1 MKKKNL
7 FLSVGL
13 AFCTGLLMAQSV
25 PTHPN
30 YIDYGTDNNQRFT
43 EEFVKMLDQ
52 WEPGDKYLSKS
63 DANYNDYWDDSFFI
77 SRVPMKSRFTN
88 TATQANP
95 DLVPGAEAVNEKK
108 LCWFSPIGE
117 MSKQW
122 SGMSR
127 YAFESDNFGMWQ
139 YLDVHS
145 NVSSQLFRSPGVF
158 NDVAHKNGVVTG
170 AYYFIDWASAVSPTS
185 AAGKPLAALCAKNG
199 STFKYAKKL
208 AQLMKYYGINGLAF
222 NPEGTWSGGLQ
233 NDFPAFL
240 AQLHKEGEA
249 IDWPIHVAWY
259 AFVTNTGGL
268 SDDGCALT
276 TNSQNWFHNTSIGA
290 PVTDVYFLNYNW
302 TASDLSTSVATA
314 KGLGRNPFDVY
325 AGFDQQG
332 RGYGQYGAA
341 GNNGGWNALASNPVS
356 IVVWGAHD
364 RSQLYANSSARG
376 TAEKTIQETYQD
388 FQEMLFTGGTK
399 NVLSAKNL
407 PLKDYCTV
415 TASDEDLA
423 DWHGYSRFI
432 NAKSTLQELPFV
444 TRFNLG
450 NGLSF
455 KKEGKVT
462 FDQKWYNLGMQDYLP
477 TWRWWIDLGNRTV
490 PSDPIQCDFD
500 FDEAWYGGSSL
511 KLSGKTAKS
520 EVNLFK
526 TKFRIESTS
535 DKFSL
540 TYKVKNATAPNLK
553 FKVSLEGS
561 ESTYKYYTIPTTGF
575 TTDSWT
581 TVEFTAANLGLKAND
596 VIATMGVVVEN
607 TSENYALYL
616 GEMSLIPASYNK
628 TPRAPRI
635 LHVTP
640 EKRVYN
646 AVDFK
651 MVWSMLDDGVKDLKA
666 DGTPYYNEDVDAW
679 YYEIYIRT
687 SEDEEPILLTATTS
701 WAGYVIDAPLSTEN
715 ATYYQVGVRAVGL
728 DGSESEITW
737 SGNQTSELQ
746 KITTLLVSKPVIKP
760 NEEFDIYFEDPNYHP
775 SKIRVLSALTGTE
788 IKTADNTSR
797 LTLSL
802 PEIGCYDVEVTAD
815 GATTMTRGCILISPE
830 ETGRMPI
837 INSYTASPS
846 TAEVGQ
852 EITLTPSYTPGTKYG
867 SNKQA
872 TASQA
877 IYITDPNVFYVPYQ
891 VLTSNTDNTFCFW
904 FKSDEFEHGSLGT
917 SIAVKRNE
925 NYTKDFGSSMGWV
938 VDEWQEM
945 WCCLRPQNYGTNPN
959 GVGTYANDGDEISI
973 NFDGVAAG
981 GSAGN
986 GQMYEHNANV
996 DGLSYGYKVS
1006 PNVWNHIAIV
1016 KQSGGRNASYGG
1028 NANGCVLV
1036 YLNGREVINC
1046 SARGGGPR
1054 AWNANFYIGIAV
1066 QNTSTFKGWIDE
1078 VQLWDKALSASEV
1091 VEAMNGYDFDIP
1103 SELKGYFKFEEIEVD
1118 ADGNPGF
1125 WNEGNSNSVQYAYVG
1140 SFTENAVT
1148 GRKEE
1153 KPGNP
1158 TVGPG
1163 VPMMVGTS
1171 EIALES
1177 VEWILEGAKHTTN
1190 DSGVAT
1196 ATYSVKGEY
1205 PVTLAVTN
1213 SWGTTT
1219 KTFDNLIQ
1227 ITGTTDLDNNVVEN
1241 FYVYPNPFVKDVNLR
1256 FANSGLYNIAVY
1268 DVQGRMITEQQ
1279 YEARNG
1285 AICTLSV
1292 NNGKGMYYVVVSQNG
1307 KTVQSF
1313 KVIAQ

>member
-1 MKKKNL
+1 MKKKL
-7 FLSVGL
+7 LLVAGL
-13 AFCTGLLMAQSV
+13 TTFGVGLLMAQSV

-43 EEFVKMLDQ
+43 EAFVEMLDQ

-63 DANYNDYWDDSFFI
+63 DPGYNDYWDESFFI
-77 SRVPMKSRFTN
+77 SRVPVKERFTN

-95 DLVPGAEAVNEKK
+95 DLLAVDPENPTAATSANEKK

-127 YAFESDNFGMWQ
+127 YTFESDNFGMWQ

-185 AAGKPLAALCAKNG
+185 DAGKPLAALCAKEG

-222 NPEGTWSGGLQ
+222 NPEGSWSGGLET
-233 NDFPAFL
+233 DFPAFL

-259 AFVTNTGGL
+259 AFVTNSGGL
-268 SDDGCALT
+268 SDNSCSLT
-276 TNSQNWFHNTSIGA
+276 SNSQNWFHNTSIGA

-302 TASDLSTSVATA
+302 SESSLSNSVNTA
-314 KGLGRNPFDVY
+314 KSLGRNPFDVY

-332 RGYGQYGAA
+332 RGYGQSGTSGSNA
-341 GNNGGWNALASNPVS
+341 GWNVLAKYPVS

-376 TAEKTIQETYQD
+376 TAEKTIQDTYQD

-399 NVLSAKNL
+399 NVLSARNL
-407 PLKDYCTV
+407 GLKDYCTV

-432 NAKSTLQELPFV
+432 NAKSTLQELPFI

-450 NGLSF
+450 NGLNF

-462 FDQKWYNLGMQDYLP
+462 FEQKWYNLGMQDYLP
-477 TWRWWIDLGNRTV
+477 TWRWWVDTGDRNV
-490 PSDPIQCDFD
+490 PADAIACDFD

-511 KLSGKTAKS
+511 KLSGKTVKS

-526 TKFRIESTS
+526 TKFKIESTS

-561 ESTYKYYTIPTTGF
+561 ESVYKYYTIPTSGF
-575 TTDSWT
+575 TANSWIT
-581 TVEFTAANLGLKAND
+581 AEFTAADLGLKAND

-607 TSENYALYL
+607 TTENYALYL

-651 MVWSMLDDGVKDLKA
+651 MVWSMLDDGVQDLKT

-728 DGSESEITW
+728 DGSESDITW

-746 KITTLLVSKPVIKP
+746 TITTLLVSKPVIKP
-760 NEEFDIYFEDPNYHP
+760 EEEFEIYFADPNYHP
-775 SKIRVLSALTGTE
+775 SKIRVLSALTGEE
-788 IKTADNTSR
+788 IKTASDVSE

-802 PEIGCYDVEVTAD
+802 PETGCYDVEVTAD
-815 GATTMTRGCILISPE
+815 GVVTMTRGCILVSPE
-830 ETGRMPI
+830 ETGRMPVI
-837 INSYTASPS
+837 ESYKANPT
-846 TAEVGQ
+846 TAEAGEEVV
-852 EITLTPSYTPGTKYG
+852 LTPVYTSGTMYG
-867 SNKQA
+867 RNQA

-877 IYITDPNVFYVPYQ
+877 IYINDPNVFYVPYQ
-891 VLTSNTDNTFCFW
+891 VLTGNQDNTFCFW

-917 SIAVKRNE
+917 SIAIKRNE
-925 NYTKDFGSSMGWV
+925 NYSKDHQGASWTYDV
-938 VDEWQEM
+938 WQEM
-945 WCCLRPQNYGTNPN
+945 WCVVRPKDY
-959 GVGTYANDGDEISI
+959 DGLTEDNLLSI
-973 NFDGVAAG
+973 NFDAPAG
-981 GSAGN
+981 GTPN
-986 GQMYEHNANV
+986 YEHNYES
-996 DGLSYGYKVS
+996 DGYSNGYSVS
-1006 PNVWNHIAIV
+1006 PSVWNHLAIV
-1016 KQSGGRNASYGG
+1016 KEGGYN
-1028 NANGCVLV
+1028 LKV

-1046 SARGGGPR
+1046 RARGQGPTQ
-1054 AWNANFYIGIAV
+1054 WNANFYIGLSMT
-1066 QNTSTFKGWIDE
+1066 NTSTYKGWIDE
-1078 VQLWDKALSASEV
+1078 VQLWDKALTADEV
-1091 VEAMNGYDFDIP
+1091 AEAMSGYAFP
-1103 SELKGYFKFEEIEVD
+1103 PTGLQGYFKFEEIVAD
-1118 ADGNPGF
+1118 PDGNPGF
-1125 WNEGNSNSVQYAYVG
+1125 RNDGNSNDVQYAYVAYFG
-1140 SFTENAVT
+1140 ENAT
-1148 GRKEE
+1148 SGRKEE
-1153 KPGNP
+1153 KPTNP

-1163 VPMMVGTS
+1163 VPMMEGTQN
-1171 EIALES
+1171 IMLES
-1177 VEWILEGAKHTTN
+1177 IEWILEGAEHTT
-1190 DSGVAT
+1190 DGDGVAT
-1196 ATYSVKGEY
+1196 ATYAKSGEY
-1205 PVTLAVTN
+1205 PVTLSVTN

-1219 KTFDNLIQ
+1219 KTFDNLLQ
-1227 ITGTTDLDNNVVEN
+1227 VTGTTDLDNDNVVEN

-1256 FANSGLYNIAVY
+1256 FANSGLFDIAVY
-1268 DVQGRMITEQQ
+1268 DVQGRVITEQQ
-1279 YEARNG
+1279 YEARSG
-1285 AICTLSV
+1285 AICTLSI

-1307 KTVQSF
+1307 KPVQSF

>member
-1 MKKKNL
+1 MKKKRL
-7 FLSVGL
+7 FLVGAW
-13 AFCTGLLMAQSV
+13 AFSAGLLMAQSV

-43 EEFVKMLDQ
+43 EAFVQMLDQ

-63 DANYNDYWDDSFFI
+63 DPGYADYWDDSFFI
-77 SRVPMKSRFTN
+77 SRVPVKERFTN

-95 DLVPGAEAVNEKK
+95 SLVPGTEAANEKK

-117 MSKQW
+117 MTKQW

-170 AYYFIDWASAVSPTS
+170 AYYFIDWASAVNPQST
-185 AAGKPLAALCAKNG
+185 AGAPLAALCAKDG

-222 NPEGTWSGGLQ
+222 NPEGSWSGGLQ

-249 IDWPIHVAWY
+249 INWPIHVAWY
-259 AFVTNTGGL
+259 AFVTNNGGL
-268 SDDGCALT
+268 SDDGCRLT
-276 TNSQNWFHNTSIGA
+276 TNSQNWFHNKDIGA

-302 TASDLSTSVATA
+302 DASDLQESASLA
-314 KGLGRNPFDVY
+314 KTLGRNPFDVY

-332 RGYGQYGAA
+332 RGYGQSGTS
-341 GNNGGWNALASNPVS
+341 GSNGGWNALASNPIS

-376 TAEKTIQETYQD
+376 TAEKTIQNTYQD

-450 NGLSF
+450 NGLNF

-462 FDQKWYNLGMQDYLP
+462 FEQKWYNLGMQDYLP
-477 TWRWWIDLGNRTV
+477 TWRWWVDLGNKTV

-526 TKFRIESTS
+526 TKFKIESTS

-553 FKVSLEGS
+553 FKVSLVGS
-561 ESTYKYYTIPTTGF
+561 ESVYKYYTIPTSGF
-575 TTDSWT
+575 TADSWI
-581 TVEFTAANLGLKAND
+581 TVNFTAADLGLKAND

-728 DGSESEITW
+728 DGSESAITW

-746 KITTLLVSKPVIKP
+746 KVTTLLVSKPVIKP
-760 NEEFDIYFEDPNYHP
+760 DEEFDIYFADPNYHP

-788 IKTADNTSR
+788 IKVADNASR

-815 GATTMTRGCILISPE
+815 GVTTMTRGCILISPE
-830 ETGRMPI
+830 ETGRMPV
-837 INSYTASPS
+837 INSYTANP
-846 TAEVGQ
+846 TVAKTGETV
-852 EITLTPSYTPGTKYG
+852 TLTPNYVSGTKVG
-867 SNKQA
+867 RNDA

-877 IYITDPNVFYVPYQ
+877 IYINDPNVFYVPYQ
-891 VLTSNTDNTFCFW
+891 VLTNNQNNSFCFW

-917 SIAVKRNE
+917 SIAIKRNE
-925 NYTKDFGSSMGWV
+925 NYSKDHPGASWTYDV
-938 VDEWQEM
+938 WQEM
-945 WCCLRPQNYGTNPN
+945 WCVVRPEGY
-959 GVGTYANDGDEISI
+959 DGLTENNLLSIS
-973 NFDGVAAG
+973 FDAPAG
-981 GSAGN
+981 GTPN
-986 GQMYEHNANV
+986 YEHNKES
-996 DGLSYGYKVS
+996 DGYSNGFSVS
-1006 PNVWNHIAIV
+1006 PGVWNHLAIV
-1016 KQSGGRNASYGG
+1016 KENGRA
-1028 NANGCVLV
+1028 LKV
-1036 YLNGREVINC
+1036 YLNGRQVIDC
-1046 SARGGGPR
+1046 QARGQGPTD
-1054 AWNANFYIGIAV
+1054 WNANFYIGLSMD
-1066 QNTSTFKGWIDE
+1066 NTSTYKGWIDE

-1091 VEAMNGYDFDIP
+1091 VEAMNGYDFSIP
-1103 SELKGYFKFEEIEVD
+1103 GDLKGYFKFEEIEAD
-1118 ADGNPGF
+1118 ADGNLGF
-1125 WNEGNSNSVQYAYVG
+1125 YNEGNSNTVNYAYVAYFG
-1140 SFTENAVT
+1140 ENAST

-1153 KPGNP
+1153 KPTNP

-1163 VPMMVGTS
+1163 VPMLEGSANIV
-1171 EIALES
+1171 LES
-1177 VEWILEGAKHTTN
+1177 IEWILEGAQHTTN
-1190 DSGVAT
+1190 ATTGVAT
-1196 ATYSVKGEY
+1196 ATYAKSGEY

-1219 KTFDNLIQ
+1219 KTFDNLLQ
-1227 ITGTTDLDNNVVEN
+1227 VTGTTDLNNNVVEN

-1256 FANSGLYNIAVY
+1256 FANSGLYHIAVF
-1268 DVQGRMITEQQ
+1268 DVQGRIVTEQQ

-1285 AICTLSV
+1285 DICTLSV

-1307 KTVQSF
+1307 KAVQSF
-1313 KVIAQ
+1313 KIIAQ

>member
-1 MKKKNL
+1 MAGWAL
-7 FLSVGL
+7 GAS
-13 AFCTGLLMAQSV
+13 LLMAQSV

-43 EEFVKMLDQ
+43 EEFVQMLDQ
-52 WEPGDKYLSKS
+52 WQPGDKYLSKS
-63 DANYNDYWDDSFFI
+63 DPEYDDYWDDSFFI
-77 SRVPMKSRFTN
+77 SRVPVKARFTN

-95 DLVPGAEAVNEKK
+95 NLVPGTEAANEKK

-117 MSKQW
+117 MTKQW

-170 AYYFIDWASAVSPTS
+170 AYYFIDWGAAVNPTTD
-185 AAGKPLAALCAKNG
+185 AGKPLAALCAKTG

-222 NPEGTWSGGLQ
+222 NPEGSWSGGLET
-233 NDFPAFL
+233 DFPAFL

-249 IDWPIHVAWY
+249 IGWPIHVAWY
-259 AFVTNTGGL
+259 AFVTNGGGL
-268 SDDGCALT
+268 SDNGCSLT
-276 TNSQNWFHNTSIGA
+276 SSSQNWFHNTSIGA

-302 TASDLSTSVATA
+302 SETSLSNSVQTA
-314 KGLGRNPFDVY
+314 KSLGRNPFDVY

-332 RGYGQYGAA
+332 RGYGQDRNA
-341 GNNGGWNALASNPVS
+341 GWDVLAKYPVS

-376 TAEKTIQETYQD
+376 TNEKTVQDTYLD
-388 FQEMLFTGGTK
+388 FQEMLFTCGEQ
-399 NVLSAKNL
+399 NVLKAPNHA
-407 PLKDYCTV
+407 LKGGAV
-415 TASDEDLA
+415 TASDGDLK
-423 DWHGYSRFI
+423 DWHGYARFI

-450 NGLSF
+450 NGLNF

-526 TKFRIESTS
+526 TKFKIESTS

-553 FKVSLEGS
+553 FKVSLVGS
-561 ESTYKYYTIPTTGF
+561 ESVYKYYTIPTSGF
-575 TTDSWT
+575 TADSWI
-581 TVEFTAANLGLKAND
+581 TVNFTAANLGLKAND

-607 TSENYALYL
+607 TSENYELYL

-651 MVWSMLDDGVKDLKA
+651 MVWSMLDAGVQDLKS

-687 SEDEEPILLTATTS
+687 SEEEEPILLTATTS
-701 WAGYVIDAPLSTEN
+701 WAGYVIDAPLSIEN
-715 ATYYQVGVRAVGL
+715 AVNYQVGVRAVGL
-728 DGSESEITW
+728 DGRESAITW

-746 KITTLLVSKPVIKP
+746 KVTTLLVSKPVIKP
-760 NEEFDIYFEDPNYHP
+760 NEEFEIYFADPNYQP
-775 SKIRVLSALTGTE
+775 SNIRVLNALTGTE
-788 IKTADNTSR
+788 VKTGSGSR

-802 PEIGCYDVEVTAD
+802 PAVGCYDVEVTAD
-815 GATTMTRGCILISPE
+815 GVVTMTRGCILISPE
-830 ETGRMPI
+830 STGRMPI
-837 INSYTASPS
+837 INSYTADPVKPKSGE
-846 TAEVGQ
+846 TV
-852 EITLTPSYTPGTKYG
+852 TLTPSYTSGTLYNRQPAKV
-867 SNKQA
+867 
-872 TASQA
+872 SQG
-877 IYITDPNVFYVPYQ
+877 IYIASPACFYVPAE
-891 VLTSNTDNTFCFW
+891 VLSGYTNNSFCFW
-904 FKSDEFEHGSLGT
+904 FKADEFSHGALGT
-917 SIAVKRNE
+917 VLAQKNNP
-925 NYTKDFGSSMGWV
+925 NYNWPTEVSWV
-938 VDEWQEM
+938 NDNWTEM
-945 WCCLRPQNYGTNPN
+945 WCVIRPQNYGTRP
-959 GVGTYANDGDEISI
+959 GTNTNYGNAADEISI
-973 NFDGVAAG
+973 NFDAAKAG
-981 GSAGN
+981 GYAEAGE
-986 GQMYEHNANV
+986 GGAGSSYEHNANV
-996 DGLSYGYKVS
+996 DGLSTGYSVKAG
-1006 PNVWNHIAIV
+1006 VWNHIAIT
-1016 KQSGGRNASYGG
+1016 KDNRDIK
-1028 NANGCVLV
+1028 V
-1036 YLNGREVINC
+1036 YLNGKEVIHC
-1046 SARGGGPR
+1046 TSRGLGPTNW
-1054 AWNANFYIGIAV
+1054 ATSNGKPNVYIGGSLI
-1066 QNTSTFKGWIDE
+1066 NTTGYCGWIDE
-1078 VQLWDKALSASEV
+1078 LQLWNKTLTAAEV
-1091 VEAMNGYDFDIP
+1091 ETAMKNRYARAPEGL
-1103 SELKGYFKFEEIEVD
+1103 EGYFTFEDVVTD
-1118 ADGNPGF
+1118 TKGNKCFENLGRKSTTVGYGYVAELVGQAV
-1125 WNEGNSNSVQYAYVG
+1125 EGNSRQQKVEVP
-1140 SFTENAVT
+1140 
-1148 GRKEE
+1148 KD
-1153 KPGNP
+1153 P
-1158 TVGPG
+1158 TVGVG
-1163 VPMMVGTS
+1163 VPILSGN
-1171 EIALES
+1171 AL
-1177 VEWILEGAKHTTN
+1177 VELENINWILEGAGEVDVNQTT
-1190 DSGVAT
+1190 GVAT
-1196 ATYSVKGEY
+1196 TKYNKSGDY

-1219 KTFDNLIQ
+1219 KTFDNLLQ
-1227 ITGTTDLDNNVVEN
+1227 VTSSTDLDNNIVEN

-1256 FANSGLYNIAVY
+1256 FANSGLYHIAMY
-1268 DVQGRMITEQQ
+1268 DMQGRMVTEQQ
-1279 YEARNG
+1279 YEAQSG